1 MKNIKLKKL
10 MLKGDVLLEEE
21 LDIIRILKSIR
32 KLKKEEKNRY
42 IIDLDYDIN
51 NSNISYFEDN

>member
-10 MLKGDVLLEEE
+10 MLKGDELLEEE